1 MIKIYTDGSSI
12 GNPGPC
18 GLGVVILKE
27 NGDIEEH
34 SKKIKNGT
42 NNYAE
47 LESIKYALTFLEENN
62 NLVEIMTDSQY
73 AIGVLSLDWTPKV
86 NKELI
91 EEIKNKLAKYNISFV
106 KVPAHSTD
114 QYNRIADKLAYNSAN
129 K

>member
-18 GLGVVILKE
+18 GLGVVILRE
-27 NGDIEEH
+27 NGNIEEH

-106 KVPAHSTD
+106 KVSAHSTD
-114 QYNRIADKLAYNSAN
+114 QYNRMADKLAYNSAN